1 MDFSQ
6 YLDQY
11 LQAKRLRGVT
21 PTQAQS
27 AQLFSPYFQGQAQ
40 GEQQARRLDLGERS
54 LASHNQQAAESLAFE
69 KYKQD
74 ALKRSAERGDT
85 NAMISSGISTA
96 GSLGNLALLKKYGWF
111 DRRYR

>member
-6 YLDQY
+6 YLDAY

-21 PTQAQS
+21 PTQAQ
-27 AQLFSPYFQGQAQ
+27 AGQLFSPYFQDQAQ
-40 GEQQARRLDLGERS
+40 GEQTARRLDLGERS
-54 LASHNQQAAESLAFE
+54 LASHDAQAADSLAFE

-74 ALKRSAERGDT
+74 AMMRSAERGDN
-85 NAMISSGISTA
+85 NAMIGNTLQTA